1 MALITRASHPRTSLE
16 VALTLIGLVIVQVAA
31 AGASGPALSTLGFVF
46 TLALVF
52 VAVFWRWLEPWL
64 AITLVAIGLVVTT
77 FHASPKSGEGLGW
90 VALWVVGA
98 VTAWAGVEIGR
109 MGSERR
115 LSSSREP
122 LHLSRFD
129 RGAAAV
135 VAIACLLALLIA
147 AVASLD
153 LSSALSRPGSARAGR
168 AGGSVGSDLA
178 PYVGLDNQLDTS
190 ARGTPSNAVV
200 LRVKADAPD
209 FWRGA
214 AFDRYDGRRWTQS
227 VALTSSGPSD
237 DLFGG
242 GLERERLAV
251 PGVDLMRQ
259 SVRVEAAA
267 IGVVFGAP
275 LIEGVNLPSGSYD
288 VRADGSYPLR
298 SLLGKGARYV
308 VTSERVLA
316 TSDILRQN
324 DPRVVGMSPEVDRL
338 YVQSGGAT
346 PRVAALAAQIARDA
360 PTTYDAIRE
369 LESWLGANTKYTLDI
384 PPLPDGADTV
394 EQYLFVD
401 KRGFCMQIA
410 SSLTVMLRSLGVPAR
425 LVTGFAPGEESLL
438 GGQFT
443 VRGKD
448 AHAWVEI
455 WFPGV
460 GWQGFDPTA
469 DVPLAGE
476 YSNST
481 AARLWRIIQR
491 LIPVLLAMAL
501 VTAAVVGIAMLVRRR
516 RRARPVTTW
525 VSRFYA
531 SVQKEGAR
539 RGRARA
545 PSETPSA
552 YVRALGDTVLSH
564 PELDVVGD
572 VVTAAAYSGDEPSDE
587 DKDRAEQVF
596 AAAVSQSASART

>member
-1 MALITRASHPRTSLE
+1 MALITRGSHPRTSLE
-16 VALTLIGLVIVQVAA
+16 VGLTFVGLVIVQVAA

-46 TLALVF
+46 TLGLVF

-64 AITLVAIGLVVTT
+64 AIMLIAIGLVVTT

-98 VTAWAGVEIGR
+98 ITAWAGIEIGR
-109 MGSERR
+109 MGAERR
-115 LSSSREP
+115 LSPSRQP

-135 VAIACLLALLIA
+135 VAMVCLLALLVA

-153 LSSALSRPGSARAGR
+153 LSSALSGRGSSRPGQP
-168 AGGSVGSDLA
+168 GGSVGSDLA

-190 ARGTPSNAVV
+190 ARGKLSNAVV
-200 LRVKADAPD
+200 LRIKADAPD
-209 FWRGA
+209 FWRGG
-214 AFDRYDGRRWTQS
+214 AFDRYDGRVWSQS
-227 VALTSSGPSD
+227 PAVTSTGPGD
-237 DLFGG
+237 DLYGSG
-242 GLERERLAV
+242 VDDDRLAV
-251 PGVDLMRQ
+251 PGSDLMRQ

-275 LIEGVNLPSGSYD
+275 LIQDVNLPSDVYE
-288 VRADGSYPLR
+288 VRADGSYSLR
-298 SLLGKGARYV
+298 SALGKGARYV
-308 VTSERVLA
+308 VTSDRVLA
-316 TSDILRQN
+316 TSDILRTN
-324 DPRVVGMSPEVDRL
+324 DPRVFGMPSEVDRL

-346 PRVAALAAQIARDA
+346 PRVAALAAQVAGDA
-360 PTTYDAIRE
+360 PTTYDAIRA
-369 LESWLGANTKYTLDI
+369 LESWLGSNTKYTLDI
-384 PPLPDGADTV
+384 PPLPEGADTV

-438 GGQFT
+438 GGDFT
-443 VRGKD
+443 VRGSD
-448 AHAWVEI
+448 AHAWVEV

-469 DVPLAGE
+469 NVPLAGE

-481 AARLWRIIQR
+481 ASRLWRLVQR
-491 LIPVLLAMAL
+491 LLPVLLAIGLLIAAAL
-501 VTAAVVGIAMLVRRR
+501 GVAALVRRR
-516 RRARPVTTW
+516 RRPRPVRPW
-525 VSRFYA
+525 VSRFFA
-531 SVQKEGAR
+531 SVEKEGAK

-545 PSETPSA
+545 PSETPA
-552 YVRALGDTVLSH
+552 TYVRALGETVLPH
-564 PELDVVGD
+564 PELDVVGE
-572 VVTAAAYSGDEPSDE
+572 VVSAAAYSGAEPSE
-587 DKDRAEQVF
+587 ADRAEAERIF
-596 AAAVSQSASART
+596 ALACRSDSG